1 MENTLSIPNQISTI
15 DLTEQINIFRRK
27 EGLAELKHKNF
38 LAVVRDEFDD
48 EGGMLENQLTHYIH
62 PQNGQSYP
70 MYLLSTSQ
78 AKQLLARES
87 KTVRKAV
94 IAYIDKLE
102 QALKES
108 EAKLS
113 EIEVARRYL
122 KALEE
127 KQALQLELKEAE
139 PKVQYYDELN
149 SVGNDTNFRDTA
161 KLLGIGQNEFIEYL
175 TNIKWVYR
183 NSKGQLLPYS
193 DVNGKYLEMKEW
205 TRNSTSGVQTLVKVE
220 GKNKLLQLMK
230 N

>member
-1 MENTLSIPNQISTI
+1 MEHTLSIPNQISTL
-15 DLTEQINIFRRK
+15 DLVEQINIFRAN
-27 EGLAELKHKNF
+27 EGKSNLLHKN
-38 LAVVRDEFDD
+38 LLSVVRYEFEDEI
-48 EGGMLENQLTHYIH
+48 NQLIVQ
-62 PQNGQSYP
+62 PVSYLDKKGESRV
-70 MYLLSTSQ
+70 MFMLTTSQ

-108 EAKLS
+108 ESKLS

-161 KLLGIGQNEFIEYL
+161 KLLGMGQNEFIEYL

-183 NSKGQLLPYS
+183 NSKGQLMPYS

-230 N
+230 S

>member
-1 MENTLSIPNQISTI
+1 MEHTLSIPNQISTL
-15 DLTEQINIFRRK
+15 DLVAQINIFRSN
-27 EGLAELKHKNF
+27 EGKSNLLHKN
-38 LAVVRDEFDD
+38 LLSVVRDEFED
-48 EGGMLENQLTHYIH
+48 EINQLIVQ
-62 PQNGQSYP
+62 PVSYLDKKGESRV
-70 MYLLSTSQ
+70 MFMLTTSQ

-94 IAYIDKLE
+94 IAYIEKLE

-161 KLLGIGQNEFIEYL
+161 KLLGMAQNEFIEYL

-193 DVNGKYLEMKEW
+193 DVNGKYLEMREW

-220 GKNKLLQLMK
+220 GKTKLLQLLK
-230 N
+230 